1 MEPGHPPVVVVG
13 PRGSSRGP
21 LYRCRSRG
29 PRGNGQV
36 ATNSWRHHG
45 LRCFRARRKPGPF
58 CVSAGQTRLAGSPDW
73 TRTSN
78 PSINSRMLC
87 QLSYGGMLMVMF
99 SSPQRIITLLELF
112 QPRKSKFRKL
122 GHTSRGLV
130 EVSLALAFFCVA
142 AFLIPVVVVGC
153 AGILQVRWRR

>member
-1 MEPGHPPVVVVG
+1 MHRVHVRALRPAGWLLVKEKDPAKK
-13 PRGSSRGP
+13 
-21 LYRCRSRG
+21 L
-29 PRGNGQV
+29 
-36 ATNSWRHHG
+36 G
-45 LRCFRARRKPGPF
+45 LIVC
-58 CVSAGQTRLAGSPDW
+58 SPDW

-87 QLSYGGMLMVMF
+87 QLSYGGMFMVMF
-99 SSPQRIITLLELF
+99 SSPQRVITLLELF